1 MKVMTARDATRTSN
15 VSSLKLIGMS
25 RKHLAAL
32 LAFLFAITAFAKERA
47 VASSK
52 PGSPPAAIGSG
63 ASVTGEVTAV
73 SGNLITL
80 AGGLVTID
88 ASNAKILHGDGAAT
102 IAAIKPGALIL
113 ATLQEPGT
121 ASTGPLV
128 ATAIAILRNA
138 DVTFT
143 GTTQSVDVAGGQFVL
158 LNRTIKVDAGTT
170 FVNFGDRASIA
181 GLQANM
187 LVIVEA
193 DVAAG
198 ALVATRITLISPI
211 PPRPHVVSGVVKSI
225 GTEAWVITVDEHDT
239 TFVVNA
245 STKILGSPKAG
256 DKVDVLYT
264 VDTAHANVALSII
277 KSFDVPKVVNFT
289 GVVKSIDRPRWV
301 ITRDD
306 DHKDVV
312 INWPEIV
319 PLSLAM
325 KVGDHVAVVA
335 IEHSDGTYTAVL
347 IVPRK

>member
-1 MKVMTARDATRTSN
+1 
-15 VSSLKLIGMS
+15 MS
-25 RKHLAAL
+25 RKPALAL
-32 LAFLFAITAFAKERA
+32 LALLFAITALAKERA
-47 VASSK
+47 VVSSK
-52 PGSPPAAIGSG
+52 PGVPPVAIGSG

-102 IAAIKPGALIL
+102 IAAIQPGALII
-113 ATLQEPGT
+113 ATLQET
-121 ASTGPLV
+121 DTTSTGPLV

-143 GTTQSVDVAGGQFVL
+143 GTTQSVDVAGSQFL
-158 LNRTIKVDAGTT
+158 LLDRTIKVDAGTT
-170 FVNFGDRASIA
+170 FVNFGEPASIA
-181 GLQANM
+181 SLQANM

-225 GTEAWVITVDEHDT
+225 STEEWVITVDKHDT

-277 KSFDVPKVVNFT
+277 KSIEVPKLAKFT
-289 GVVKSIDRPRWV
+289 GVVKSIAGPRWV

-306 DHKDVV
+306 DHKDLVV
-312 INWPEIV
+312 NWPESVRIFPMV
-319 PLSLAM
+319 
-325 KVGDHVAVVA
+325 KVGDHVEVLA
-335 IEHSDGTYTAVL
+335 IEQTDGTYTAVL
-347 IVPRK
+347 IVPRR